1 MKALAGESLAARAFI
16 VLAYVIL
23 SLWAIALIFPLYW
36 MVVTAIKPPFL
47 VITTP
52 PQLVPQA
59 ITFHNFEKI
68 IDAGGG
74 RWAFNTLVV
83 AVIETIGQLFIAS
96 TAGYVFAK
104 KDFPLKNAIFWLY
117 ISSMIVPIYAIIV
130 PLYWV
135 IHQVH
140 LTNTYL
146 ALILPG
152 LAAPFGVFLMRQF
165 IQTLPTELI
174 DAARIDGCTEWGIY
188 QKVILPLSVPGL
200 TVLAIFSFTG
210 AWNAFFWPLVV
221 TTSNKMF
228 LLTVGVYQMQLNQY
242 NEGVLDYGILL
253 AGATLSAIPLFIVF
267 FSLQRYFLRGITLG
281 ALKG

>member
-1 MKALAGESLAARAFI
+1 VRILKGESPATKAFI
-16 VLAYVIL
+16 ILAYAVL
-23 SLWAIALIFPLYW
+23 SLWALALLFPLYW
-36 MVVTAIKPPFL
+36 MIVTAIKPPFL

-52 PQLVPQA
+52 PQLIPQV
-59 ITFHNFEKI
+59 ITFHNFQKI

-74 RWAFNTLVV
+74 RWSLNTLLV
-83 AVIETIGQLFIAS
+83 AAVETIGQLFIAS
-96 TAGYVFAK
+96 TAGYAFAK
-104 KDFPLKNAIFWLY
+104 KEFPFKNVIFWLY

-135 IHQVH
+135 MHRVH
-140 LTNTYL
+140 LNNTYL

-188 QKVILPLSVPGL
+188 RRVILPLSVPGL

-221 TTSNKMF
+221 TTRKAMYV
-228 LLTVGVYQMQLNQY
+228 LTVGIYQMQFDQY
-242 NEGVLDYGILL
+242 HEGIQDYGILL

-267 FSLQRYFLRGITLG
+267 FSLQRFFLKGITLG